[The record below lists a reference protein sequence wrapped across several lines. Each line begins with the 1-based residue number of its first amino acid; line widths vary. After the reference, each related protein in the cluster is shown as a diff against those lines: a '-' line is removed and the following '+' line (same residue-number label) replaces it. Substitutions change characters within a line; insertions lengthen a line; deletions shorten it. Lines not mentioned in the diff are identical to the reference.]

1 MKFVGHTEE
10 YLELETLDQ
19 NSCGILK
26 EKVESSLSVLW
37 FQSDGTELIIDGK
50 AHAFLKNQIIFLTEF
65 HQVEIKK
72 MDSIRFLRFNRSFYC
87 ILDHDEEV
95 GCKGA
100 LFFGASQ
107 LPVIQIPKASLEQF
121 QTLWNMFD
129 IEMNSD
135 DHLQIDMLQMMLKRY
150 LILCA
155 RLFKEQE
162 HYPDVHQE
170 SNIIREF
177 NFLVEKHFK
186 TKHTVAEYADLLY
199 KSPKTLSNIF
209 SKMGT
214 KTPLQ
219 FIQER
224 KLLEAKR
231 KLRYSDMQIQE
242 IAYEIGYEDIQAFSR
257 FFKKKEGISPSK
269 FKELSQD

>member
-37 FQSDGTELIIDGK
+37 FQSDSTELIIDGK

-107 LPVIQIPKASLEQF
+107 LPVIEIPKASLEQF

-186 TKHTVAEYADLLY
+186 TKHTVGEYADLLY

>member
-1 MKFVGHTEE
+1 MKFLGHTDE
-10 YLELETLDQ
+10 YLQLETIDK
-19 NSCGILK
+19 NSCHILK
-26 EKVESSLSVLW
+26 EKIESSLSVLW
-37 FQSDGTELIIDGK
+37 FQSDGNELIIDGK
-50 AHAFLKNQIIFLTEF
+50 EYRFLKNQIIFLTEF
-65 HQVEIKK
+65 HQVDIKHI
-72 MDSIRFLRFNRSFYC
+72 DTIRFLRFNRSFYC

-129 IEMNSD
+129 IEMNSN

-150 LILCA
+150 LILCT

-162 HYPDVHQE
+162 DYPEANKE

-177 NFLVEKHFK
+177 NFLVEQHFK
-186 TKHTVAEYADLLY
+186 TKHTVAEYAELLY

-209 SKMGT
+209 LKMGS

-219 FIQER
+219 YIQER

-231 KLRYSDMQIQE
+231 RLRYSNMQIQE

-257 FFKKKEGISPSK
+257 FFKKKSGYFS
-269 FKELSQD
+269 FKI

>member
-1 MKFVGHTEE
+1 MKFLGHTDE
-10 YLELETLDQ
+10 YLQLETIDK
-19 NSCGILK
+19 NSCHILK
-26 EKVESSLSVLW
+26 EKIESSLSVLW
-37 FQSDGTELIIDGK
+37 FQSDGNELIIDGK
-50 AHAFLKNQIIFLTEF
+50 EYRFLKNQIIFLTEF
-65 HQVEIKK
+65 HQVDIKHI
-72 MDSIRFLRFNRSFYC
+72 DTIRFLRFNRSFYC

-107 LPVIQIPKASLEQF
+107 LPVIQIPKASIEQF

-129 IEMNSD
+129 IEMNSN

-150 LILCA
+150 LILCT

-162 HYPDVHQE
+162 DYPEANKE

-177 NFLVEKHFK
+177 NFLVEQHFK
-186 TKHTVAEYADLLY
+186 TKHTVAEYAELLY

-209 SKMGT
+209 LKMGS

-219 FIQER
+219 YIQER

-231 KLRYSDMQIQE
+231 RLRYSNMQIQE

-257 FFKKKEGISPSK
+257 FFKKKVGISPSK
-269 FKELSQD
+269 FKELGDT

>member
-1 MKFVGHTEE
+1 MKFVGHTDE
-10 YLELETLDQ
+10 YLQLETLNQ
-19 NSCGILK
+19 NSSDILK
-26 EKVESSLSVLW
+26 EKIESSLSVLW
-37 FQSDGTELIIDGK
+37 MESDGTELIIDGK
-50 AHAFLKNQIIFLTEF
+50 AYQFLKNQIIFLTEF
-65 HQVEIKK
+65 HQVEIKSIGK
-72 MDSIRFLRFNRSFYC
+72 IRFLRFNRPFYC
-87 ILDHDEEV
+87 ILDHDDEV
-95 GCKGA
+95 GCKGV

-107 LPVIQIPKASLEQF
+107 LPIIEIPSASIDQF
-121 QTLWNMFD
+121 HTLWNMFD
-129 IEMNSD
+129 IEMNSN

-162 HYPDVHQE
+162 HYPETHQE
-170 SNIIREF
+170 TDIIREF

-186 TKHTVAEYADLLY
+186 TKHTVAEYAELLY

-209 SKMGT
+209 SKMGS

-231 KLRYSDMQIQE
+231 RLRYSNMQIQE

-257 FFKKKEGISPSK
+257 FFKKKEGVSPSK
-269 FKELSQD
+269 FKELAHK

>member
-1 MKFVGHTEE
+1 MKFLGHTDE
-10 YLELETLDQ
+10 YLQLETIDK
-19 NSCGILK
+19 NSCHILK
-26 EKVESSLSVLW
+26 EKIESSLSVLW
-37 FQSDGTELIIDGK
+37 FQSDGNELIIDGK
-50 AHAFLKNQIIFLTEF
+50 EYRFLKNQIIFLTEF
-65 HQVEIKK
+65 HQVDIKHI
-72 MDSIRFLRFNRSFYC
+72 DTIRFLRFNRSFYC

-129 IEMNSD
+129 IEMNSN

-150 LILCA
+150 LILCT

-162 HYPDVHQE
+162 DYPE
-170 SNIIREF
+170 ANKEANIIREF
-177 NFLVEKHFK
+177 NFLVEQHFK
-186 TKHTVAEYADLLY
+186 TKHTVAEYAELLY

-209 SKMGT
+209 LKMGS

-219 FIQER
+219 YIQER

-231 KLRYSDMQIQE
+231 RLRYSNMQIQE

-257 FFKKKEGISPSK
+257 FFKKKVGISPSK
-269 FKELSQD
+269 FKELGDT